1 MKKLL
6 IIATLIL
13 SGALSYAYQVGDTVD
28 GRWVR
33 MGRDV
38 PRGGILYYDS
48 QTITN
53 TQIWIRTI
61 YPTRQHIG
69 NGKQLNE
76 SKILF
81 SADCQNK
88 QLAIIST
95 VLLLDDRVVGN
106 DTFRYP
112 QYIPV
117 VPDTV
122 MEGVYNHV
130 CQ

>member
-13 SGALSYAYQVGDTVD
+13 SSTLSYAYQAGDVVD

-33 MGRDV
+33 MGRSV
-38 PRGGILYYDS
+38 RLGGILYYDS

-69 NGKQLNE
+69 NGKQLDE
-76 SKILF
+76 SKMLF

-88 QLAIIST
+88 RLAIIYT
-95 VLLLDDRVVGN
+95 IFLLDGRVVWD
-106 DTFRYP
+106 DTAQYP
-112 QYIPV
+112 QYSPV

>member
-6 IIATLIL
+6 ILAVFIL
-13 SGALSYAYQVGDTVD
+13 SCIPSYAYQAGDVVD

-33 MGRDV
+33 MGRSV
-38 PRGGILYYDS
+38 RLGGILYYDS

-53 TQIWIRTI
+53 NQIWIRTI
-61 YPTRQHIG
+61 YPIRQRISS
-69 NGKQLNE
+69 GKQFNE
-76 SKILF
+76 SKMLF

-88 QLAIIST
+88 QLAVIST
-95 VLLLDDRVVGN
+95 VVLLDGRVVGLN
-106 DTFRYP
+106 TIQYP
-112 QYIPV
+112 QYSPV

-122 MEGVYNHV
+122 MEGVYNQV